1 MNKDSNYYRKRLN
14 IETIILL
21 SITFFFFILRFITL
35 TSYPKDIQMVYLLCL
50 FVYLMLLI
58 ILLCN
63 YKEKK
68 KFIGTLSIVVGLLM
82 TILIFINR
90 SLTSIL
96 YLIFSVIYIFS
107 SIKYLQALKKENIKD
122 DTKETKISI
131 ILVILGLF
139 LNILCIILIY
149 DLPSSLVI
157 IKLILCGL
165 FAIGAPALILIS
177 IKHRKGTIKYL
188 ILSVSILFSIMC
200 LAILPRNIKYD
211 IARNKIEE
219 ENNKTYLHSGCFDY
233 TIDGVITKYTCED
246 KHIIIPSEIEETI
259 ITKVNAKFMNSFESI
274 EIPSTI
280 DEMNFDNIIYYS
292 SIEKMRIINH
302 SQKLKFDLSILKQ

>member
-35 TSYPKDIQMVYLLCL
+35 TSYPKDIHMVYLLCL

-122 DTKETKISI
+122 DTKETKYQ
-131 ILVILGLF
+131 L
-139 LNILCIILIY
+139 Y
-149 DLPSSLVI
+149 
-157 IKLILCGL
+157 
-165 FAIGAPALILIS
+165 
-177 IKHRKGTIKYL
+177 
-188 ILSVSILFSIMC
+188 
-200 LAILPRNIKYD
+200 
-211 IARNKIEE
+211 
-219 ENNKTYLHSGCFDY
+219 
-233 TIDGVITKYTCED
+233 
-246 KHIIIPSEIEETI
+246 
-259 ITKVNAKFMNSFESI
+259 
-274 EIPSTI
+274 
-280 DEMNFDNIIYYS
+280 
-292 SIEKMRIINH
+292 
-302 SQKLKFDLSILKQ
+302 